1 MKRPFF
7 FLLLVAASLAL
18 SAQSAD
24 KVTVTANG
32 VSFDMIFVQGGEF
45 TMGCTGEQG
54 ADCTEDEKPAHSV
67 TLSDFYIGETEVTQA
82 LWNAVMGSNPSAFKG
97 DDFPVEQVNLFQA
110 MEFVD
115 KLNEITGKTFR
126 IPTEAEWEYAAR
138 GGQKSQHH
146 KYSGSN
152 TLSEVGWSKEN
163 SGAKTHP
170 VKSKAPNELGL
181 YDMSGNVWEWCSD
194 VFGRYGAGAVTNPGR
209 PMKEG
214 LTGIRRG
221 GCWMF
226 SAAYNRVATRSR
238 TAPERKSNQ
247 NGFRL
252 VLVP

>member
-1 MKRPFF
+1 
-7 FLLLVAASLAL
+7 
-18 SAQSAD
+18 
-24 KVTVTANG
+24 
-32 VSFDMIFVQGGEF
+32 
-45 TMGCTGEQG
+45 
-54 ADCTEDEKPAHSV
+54 
-67 TLSDFYIGETEVTQA
+67 
-82 LWNAVMGSNPSAFKG
+82 MGSNPSAFKG

-110 MEFVD
+110 MEFVE

>member
-1 MKRPFF
+1 MKRVSILL
-7 FLLLVAASLAL
+7 FLACACFLVNGQDNASM
-18 SAQSAD
+18 D
-24 KVTVTANG
+24 ITANG
-32 VSFDMIFVQGGEF
+32 ATFKMIFVKGGTY
-45 TMGCTGEQG
+45 TMGGTAEQG
-54 ADCTEDEKPAHSV
+54 ADCTDDEKPAHSV
-67 TLSDFYIGETEVTQA
+67 TLSDFYMGETEVTQE
-82 LWNAVMGSNPSAFKG
+82 LWEAVMGTNPSSFKG
-97 DDFPVEQVNLFQA
+97 ADFPVEMVSLFQA
-110 MEFVD
+110 MEFVE
-115 KLNEITGKTFR
+115 KLNEMTGKTFR

-138 GGQKSQHH
+138 GGEQSKHY
-146 KYSGSN
+146 KYCGSN

-163 SGAKTHP
+163 SGAKTHA

-194 VFGRYGAGAVTNPGR
+194 VFGRYGANAVTNPGR
-209 PMKEG
+209 PIQEG

-226 SAAYNRVATRSR
+226 SAPYNRVSTRSR

>member
-1 MKRPFF
+1 MKKISVIILFACA
-7 FLLLVAASLAL
+7 FLTAKAQENASI
-18 SAQSAD
+18 D
-24 KVTVTANG
+24 IDANG
-32 VSFDMIFVQGGEF
+32 VIFKMIYVKGGTF
-45 TMGCTGEQG
+45 TMGCTSEQG
-54 ADCTEDEKPAHSV
+54 ADCTDDEKPAHSV
-67 TLSDFYIGETEVTQA
+67 TLSDYYMGETEVTQA
-82 LWNAVMGSNPSAFKG
+82 LWKAVMGTNPSSFQG
-97 DDFPVEQVNLFQA
+97 DENPVEMVSLFQA
-110 MEFVD
+110 MQFIE
-115 KLNEITGKTFR
+115 KLNELTGKTFR

-138 GGQKSQHH
+138 GGEQSKHYR
-146 KYSGSN
+146 YSGSG

-163 SGAKTHP
+163 SGSKTHA

-194 VFGRYGAGAVTNPGR
+194 VFGRYGSNAVTNPGR
-209 PMKEG
+209 PIQEG

-226 SAAYNRVATRSR
+226 SASYNRVSTRSR